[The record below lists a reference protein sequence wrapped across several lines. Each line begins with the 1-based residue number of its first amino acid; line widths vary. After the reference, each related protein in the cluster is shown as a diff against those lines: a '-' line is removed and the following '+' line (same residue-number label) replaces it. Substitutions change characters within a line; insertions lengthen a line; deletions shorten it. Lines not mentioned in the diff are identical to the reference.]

1 MSGFTE
7 QWLREHQLKRHR
19 ESLPQLDLVQFTL
32 AKPVKLLNETIRM
45 HWRERS
51 RYSKKLAAEIA
62 ATHPGIGEPMAKA
75 RVEIV
80 RYSVREPD
88 QDGLMGGV
96 KQLVDCLLVRSTRHP
111 HGLGYIVDD
120 SPAHLVLEARHEK
133 APTLKAQGT
142 TVTITRIAA

>member
-7 QWLREHQLKRHR
+7 DWPRDYKTRRHR
-19 ESLPQLDLVQFTL
+19 ESLPKLDVVQFTL

-45 HWRERS
+45 HWRART
-51 RYSKKLAAEIA
+51 RYAKALATEIA
-62 ATHPGIGEPMAKA
+62 RNHPGIGEPMQKA

-88 QDGLMGGV
+88 HDGLLGGC
-96 KQLVDCLLVRSTRHP
+96 KQLIDCLLVRSPRHP

-120 SPAHLVLEARHEK
+120 SPAHMVLEARHEK
-133 APTLKAQGT
+133 AATLKAQGT
-142 TVTITRIAA
+142 MVRIVRAA